1 MLDEGHGPMAAQ
13 DAQDRNKYVLGQVHN
28 HNVVIACLPA
38 GVDGFAS
45 VRATRG
51 SKKHDKHRIGARYL
65 EHVLRR

>member
-1 MLDEGHGPMAAQ
+1 MAPQ

-45 VRATRG
+45 VRVTRL
-51 SKKHDKHRIGARYL
+51 SKKHDKHRIGTRYL
-65 EHVLRR
+65 HVLRR